1 MDLGLE
7 ARRGR
12 PHHHGLDVLHGEH
25 HLVREELHE
34 GRDSGGGRGG
44 RVCVY
49 GGSREGVGEPRAQ
62 DTSAGE
68 HPPAA
73 VSGGGKAGAA
83 ARRTRRQGGSGGK
96 AGAAARQTRRQGKRG
111 GKVDV
116 PCERRG
122 RSGGARSR
130 LGTCGCG

>member
-12 PHHHGLDVLHGEH
+12 PHHHGLDVLHREH

-34 GRDSGGGRGG
+34 GRDSGGAWRSGVCMGGHAKVWASHTRRIRQRGSIRQQQSAAASGSQQWWQGR
-44 RVCVY
+44 R
-49 GGSREGVGEPRAQ
+49 
-62 DTSAGE
+62 
-68 HPPAA
+68 
-73 VSGGGKAGAA
+73 GGKAN
-83 ARRTRRQGGSGGK
+83 
-96 AGAAARQTRRQGKRG
+96 AAARQTRRQGKWG
-111 GKVDV
+111 GKVNV

-130 LGTCGCG
+130 PGTCGCG